1 MIFLY
6 LTLLIFLDSIQIKV
20 FYESHAMN
28 FKKELGKMRKSL
40 SYLVAVATLSFSAPA
55 FAADSELVVFDWG
68 GYEDEMFF
76 QDYMKK
82 YGDAPT
88 YSFFSD
94 EEEAFQKVRAG
105 FRADLG
111 HPCSQSVVKWRNAG
125 IIKPIDTSRLSNFD
139 KVDPGFAGM
148 EGFQVDGVQWAL
160 PIDWGA
166 TALTYNSEEVSAEEA
181 SSLYVFADPKFQ
193 GRVSIIDNVDDA
205 YALGYLAVGVMD
217 WNKATDEDFKK
228 ASDFLRKVHKN
239 VRQYHA
245 DGAEGAA
252 LMKSGEILLE
262 WTWNEVA
269 FTLSWEDDAPETVFK
284 RDTKEGSSTW
294 VCGYTMMKDAPGSE
308 QKAYDFLDAWL
319 ADASAEYI
327 VTEWGY
333 GHTNKEVMATV
344 GKENGWEPLASYTE
358 GSLFQKPSDPSH
370 REKMIKEWE
379 LIKSGF

>member
-1 MIFLY
+1 M
-6 LTLLIFLDSIQIKV
+6 
-20 FYESHAMN
+20 
-28 FKKELGKMRKSL
+28 KKIL
-40 SYLVAVATLSFSAPA
+40 SYLVSTAVLLFSGAA
-55 FAADSELVVFDWG
+55 FAEDSELVVFDWG
-68 GYEDEMFF
+68 GYEDPGFF
-76 QDYMKK
+76 QAYIEK

-125 IIKPIDTSRLSNFD
+125 IIVPIDTSRLSNWD
-139 KVDPGFAGM
+139 KVMPEFANM
-148 EGFQVDGVQWAL
+148 EGWNVDGKQWAV

-166 TALTYNSEEVSAEEA
+166 TALTYNTEEVSAEEA

-193 GRVSIIDNVDDA
+193 DRVSLVDNVDDA
-205 YALGYLAVGVMD
+205 YALGFLAVGVRD
-217 WNKATDEDFKK
+217 WNKATDADFDK
-228 ASDFLRKVHKN
+228 ASAFLRDVHKN
-239 VRQYHA
+239 VRTYHA
-245 DGAEGAA
+245 DGAEGSA
-252 LMKSGEILLE
+252 LMASGEILLE

-269 FTLSWEDDAPETVFK
+269 ATLGWDGLPVAMN

-319 ADASAEYI
+319 ADSSAEYI

-333 GHTNKEVMATV
+333 GHSNGKVMAAI
-344 GKENGWEPLASYTE
+344 GEENGF
-358 GSLFQKPSDPSH
+358 GSLDSYAANTLWQSPTSPAL